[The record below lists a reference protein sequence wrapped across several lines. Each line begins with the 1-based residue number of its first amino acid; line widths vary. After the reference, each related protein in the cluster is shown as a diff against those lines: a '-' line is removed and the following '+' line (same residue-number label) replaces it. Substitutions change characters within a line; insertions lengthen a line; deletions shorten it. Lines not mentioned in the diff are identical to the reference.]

1 MQASNILSWARK
13 FSPLIK
19 LVYCILAF
27 SFFYTS
33 SVAQREL
40 VYAKDPASLRSEL
53 VSITHF
59 TLPESYAAYAGTRFI
74 DIRHVK
80 GFMGF
85 IQQHPKTGFR
95 KITTAKSLEEELNS
109 AAKIKKDSP
118 ILKDSI
124 VIVLKN
130 FWLSPRPS
138 GKEIH
143 CQVKAFVFT
152 RRADSFFYRG
162 KIDTLFKRAGI
173 IRHEYKDMPM
183 LFIEDMLRSFSLQH
197 GDKKP
202 YPEAALLKMLHQQKE
217 GHVKAANENGLF
229 FSFGD
234 FLRGNIYKTNLS
246 LAPFYEQYRLNL
258 EAEADAKRNAGKIWG
273 CWYNGGLYIRVGKHF
288 SRAFAVENSFL
299 VMGNPTLAAEND
311 VYTSPVLL
319 NMETGKLE

>member
-1 MQASNILSWARK
+1 
-13 FSPLIK
+13 
-19 LVYCILAF
+19 
-27 SFFYTS
+27 
-33 SVAQREL
+33 
-40 VYAKDPASLRSEL
+40 
-53 VSITHF
+53 
-59 TLPESYAAYAGTRFI
+59 
-74 DIRHVK
+74 
-80 GFMGF
+80 MGF

-118 ILKDSI
+118 SLKDSI

-173 IRHEYKDMPM
+173 IRHEYKDMPA
-183 LFIEDMLRSFSLQH
+183 LFIEDMLRSFPVVEGNEKS
-197 GDKKP
+197 
-202 YPEAALLKMLHQQKE
+202 YPEAALVQMLHQQNV
-217 GHVKAANENGLF
+217 GQVKALSENGLF

-234 FLRGNIYKTNLS
+234 FLKGNVYKTNFS
-246 LAPFYEQYRLNL
+246 LAAFYEQYRLSL

-273 CWYNGGLYIRVGKHF
+273 CWYDGELYIRVGKHF

-299 VMGNPTLAAEND
+299 VMGNPKMAAEND

-319 NMETGKLE
+319 NMETGTLE